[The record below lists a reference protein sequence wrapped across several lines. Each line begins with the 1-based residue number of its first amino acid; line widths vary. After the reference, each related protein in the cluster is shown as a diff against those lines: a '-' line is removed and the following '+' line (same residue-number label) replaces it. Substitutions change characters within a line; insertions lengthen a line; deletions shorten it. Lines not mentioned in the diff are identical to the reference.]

1 MAASTVHL
9 RLPFPAV
16 ASHSM
21 RSGTGMSALF
31 TLAAFAGPSSLW
43 RQGAVSQALVRARPA
58 AICSSICC
66 FSACS
71 RSDGTCFQQQRALLS
86 TCVAG
91 VSVAFGAGPQL
102 GCPRIPQRMQRTWE
116 KSARRI
122 AAKVGQETGA

>member
-1 MAASTVHL
+1 MAQSCE
-9 RLPFPAV
+9 

-31 TLAAFAGPSSLW
+31 TLVALAGPSSLW
-43 RQGAVSQALVRARPA
+43 RQGAVSQALLRARPS
-58 AICSSICC
+58 AIFSSICC

-71 RSDGTCFQQQRALLS
+71 RSDGIACQISGTVLAQAA
-86 TCVAG
+86 CVAG

-102 GCPRIPQRMQRTWE
+102 GCPIIPQRMQRTWE